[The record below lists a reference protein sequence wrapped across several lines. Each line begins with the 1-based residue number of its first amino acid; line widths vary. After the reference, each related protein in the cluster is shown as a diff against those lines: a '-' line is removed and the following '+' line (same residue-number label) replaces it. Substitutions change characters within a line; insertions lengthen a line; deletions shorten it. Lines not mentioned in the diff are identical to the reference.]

1 MALWGNNDNVGS
13 AGSVSLDYSNR
24 VVSGWGTF
32 TGALVSGV
40 TSFAQA
46 GFAKT
51 GDIISFG
58 QHGSGT
64 YFGEAVIASIGSSM
78 RLTIASTEAL
88 NGSAI
93 AGVEYQIS
101 EKPSYTVGDPH
112 WNIKRDSSPSI
123 NTIATGEAEFA
134 VGVGS
139 IAIPVVLTT
148 IQPPVE
154 AGDYLVNNSDNF
166 EIVNVGLCT
175 SRMLTTCITG
185 DYVLRTISP
194 DFFVSGEST
203 VGLGTTRP
211 TIAGA
216 GETTAYTSGAVSSGA
231 TVIPLT
237 DGNKYHIMAG
247 DVVKLPGIANKVV
260 YEKLNNSV
268 TLTATVTAVASGAA
282 VTFVSDTINII
293 DTPAS
298 GDLNLAVGDDLT
310 WQGAGGS
317 PGDVISLDAGVT
329 AAISADATLTFK
341 RRQNGYDAYVYGV
354 SEVGVGTGTQYETSA
369 GWVGVTTYMDNDN
382 NLRVKKEVLVAM
394 SGITTGNPESYPPE

>member
-1 MALWGNNDNVGS
+1 MALWGNKDNVGS
-13 AGSVSLDYSNR
+13 GSTVTLDYDNK
-24 VVSGWGTF
+24 VVSGWAGTA
-32 TGALVSGV
+32 TGAG
-40 TSFAQA
+40 TTFGQIGA
-46 GFAKT
+46 AKT

-64 YFGEAVIASIGSSM
+64 YFGEAVIVSIASS
-78 RLTIASTEAL
+78 LQCTIASTEAL
-88 NGSAI
+88 SGAAI
-93 AGVEYQIS
+93 AGVDYSIS
-101 EKPSYTVGDPH
+101 EKPVYTLGDSTY
-112 WNIKRDSSPSI
+112 NVKKDASPSI
-123 NTIATGEAEFA
+123 DTIATGEAEFA

-139 IAIPVVLTT
+139 IAIPVVLST

-194 DFFVSGEST
+194 DFLVSGETT
-203 VGLGTTRP
+203 VGLGTTQP

-216 GETTAYTSGAVSSGA
+216 GETTATTSSSVSSA
-231 TVIPLT
+231 TVVPLT
-237 DGNKYHIMAG
+237 NGNKYNILVG

-354 SEVGVGTGTQYETSA
+354 SGAGVGTGTQYETSA

-394 SGITTGNPESYPPE
+394 SGITTGNPDSYPPE

>member
-1 MALWGNNDNVGS
+1 MALWGNKDNVGS
-13 AGSVSLDYSNR
+13 GSTVTLDYDNK
-24 VVSGWGTF
+24 VVSGWAGTA
-32 TGALVSGV
+32 TGTGTTFGQIGA
-40 TSFAQA
+40 
-46 GFAKT
+46 AKT

-64 YFGEAVIASIGSSM
+64 YFGEAVIVSIASS
-78 RLTIASTEAL
+78 LQCTIASTEAL
-88 NGSAI
+88 SGAAI
-93 AGVEYQIS
+93 AGVNYSIS
-101 EKPSYTVGDPH
+101 EKPVYTLGDSTY
-112 WNIKRDSSPSI
+112 NVKKDASPSI
-123 NTIATGEAEFA
+123 DTIATGEAEFA

-166 EIVNVGLCT
+166 EIINIGLCT

-194 DFFVSGEST
+194 DFLVDGETT

-211 TIAGA
+211 IIAGA

-310 WQGAGGS
+310 WKGAGGGA
-317 PGDVISLDAGVT
+317 GDVIALDSGVT
-329 AAISADATLTFK
+329 AAITAGDTLTFK

>member
-1 MALWGNNDNVGS
+1 MALWGNKDNVGS
-13 AGSVSLDYSNR
+13 GSTVTLDYDNK
-24 VVSGWGTF
+24 VVSGWAGTA
-32 TGALVSGV
+32 TGAG
-40 TSFAQA
+40 TTFGQIGA
-46 GFAKT
+46 AKT

-64 YFGEAVIASIGSSM
+64 YFGEAVIVSIASS
-78 RLTIASTEAL
+78 LQCTIASTEAL
-88 NGSAI
+88 SGAAI
-93 AGVEYQIS
+93 AGVDYSIS
-101 EKPSYTVGDPH
+101 EKPVYTLGDSTY
-112 WNIKRDSSPSI
+112 NVKKDASPSI
-123 NTIATGEAEFA
+123 DTIATGEAEFA

-139 IAIPVVLTT
+139 IAIPVVLST

-166 EIVNVGLCT
+166 EIINVGLCT

-194 DFFVSGEST
+194 DFLVSGETT

-298 GDLNLAVGDDLT
+298 ADLNLAVGDDLT
-310 WQGAGGS
+310 WQGAGGG
-317 PGDVISLDAGVT
+317 PGDVITLDSGVT

-354 SEVGVGTGTQYETSA
+354 SGAGVGTGTQYETSA